1 MQAGLPCKGRS
12 RVSTLHRPREPQ
24 AAAARFAVAR
34 QIARGDYW
42 YLPQI
47 RVPHQKARYQQST
60 CDQSPSSGSIAK
72 LSGSVRTDHSCT
84 PLGRAT
90 RRGRSARDK
99 SVRLVAVPL
108 ANARALGGDRMDRA
122 RAGRGGGAAHLAF
135 AAGVLLR
142 LEWARASRQ
151 HHRNG
156 ARDGAALRA
165 YQNLTSWDAAVTK
178 GFSRPSLI
186 PYLRKRNR
194 PSHGGIRGL

>member
-47 RVPHQKARYQQST
+47 RVPPTESALAAIHVRQKPVIRVDCKAQRFG
-60 CDQSPSSGSIAK
+60 P
-72 LSGSVRTDHSCT
+72 TDHSCT
-84 PLGRAT
+84 PLGRAP

-99 SVRLVAVPL
+99 SVRLVKVPL

-165 YQNLTSWDAAVTK
+165 YQNLTSRDAAVTK

-194 PSHGGIRGL
+194 PSHGGIRAL